1 MMNILK
7 RITNRINDY
16 IKRQKISKIIL
27 ASMIV
32 VVLLL
37 LISIGSYWFIYENRN
52 YREEYNKINTE
63 SLDYQKLLIKREV
76 ERTASYIEYVRSMT
90 LTSLMEKLNSRVDL
104 AYEIANNIYNENR
117 GKKSENEIKEI
128 ILSAIKPYSLGQNK
142 DFVFIYTLHGEGVLV
157 PENPSLE
164 GKSALSLRDSSGN
177 YLIQREV
184 NLMKEVD
191 KGFISYYFKK
201 GNRGDSTVYRTTYL
215 RKFEPLNWYFGS
227 KEYLSDYESNLKKEA
242 LNHFSS
248 SKFEND
254 GYIFIQNVAG
264 KPLLSNGLVFSSD
277 LPENIAIT
285 VDERLKISERAL
297 NGGGFVQYQYHRPG
311 KIGMEPKVAY
321 IKYIDEWDWVI
332 GAGFYTYDIDKVINA
347 KREILN
353 EKRLRTLTN
362 ISVSLVLILFIG
374 VLLIRQT
381 VKRMNFG
388 LSKFERFF
396 NEASNT
402 YKPINVQELYTTEF
416 VYLANSANKMI
427 AELKEV
433 RLALE
438 KEQSLLLSVI
448 NSIPDMVFFKD
459 LESRYVGCNKAFEDY
474 IGLSQQEISGKT
486 DFELFPEEVAELY
499 INNDHQILADRVPIR
514 NEEWISFNGKRRLH
528 DTVKALVHNRNNE
541 VAGIL
546 CISRDITD
554 KALIQKRYIEAK
566 EKAEESDRLKTAF
579 LANMSHEI
587 RTPMNSIVG
596 FSNLIADG
604 GLSAEEQKEY
614 AGYIDAAANSLLNL
628 INDIIDI
635 AKIEAGQLTIKP
647 EYISLSKLFDEV
659 FQLSQEYIKKVD
671 RENLK
676 LSYTIEKRLENKKFL
691 SDPYRLNQVLINLIT
706 NAIKFTPLGTI
717 NFSVELKENRLLFK
731 VKDTGIGI
739 SNKDQELLFTRFRQ
753 VGENKELR
761 VKGTGLGLAI
771 SKHIVDLMLG
781 SIWVESE
788 KGMGSTFYFE
798 IPYYPQA
805 EENIA
810 RGLLIKDRWKDKV
823 IMVIDKEDA
832 SFNYFKAII
841 GGTGA
846 KIIRTYNCSEALN
859 VLKENSEVNLIYT
872 DYNCSDQD
880 FQRFIQEVKLKSPE
894 LPLVLQTSS
903 NEAETVKSYCDSF
916 IIKPVQYHLLLES
929 LDTFMV

>member
-1 MMNILK
+1 
-7 RITNRINDY
+7 
-16 IKRQKISKIIL
+16 
-27 ASMIV
+27 MIV
-32 VVLLL
+32 VILLS

-52 YREEYNKINTE
+52 YREEYDKINTE
-63 SLDYQKLLIKREV
+63 SLDHQKLLIKREV
-76 ERTASYIEYVRSMT
+76 DRTVSYIEYVRSMT
-90 LTSLMEKLNSRVDL
+90 LTSLMDKLNNRVDL
-104 AYEIANNIYNENR
+104 AYEIANNIYNEYR
-117 GKKSENEIKEI
+117 GKKSENEIREI
-128 ILSAIKPYSLGQNK
+128 ILTAIKPYSLGQNK
-142 DFVFIYTLHGEGVLV
+142 DFVFIYTLQGVGVFV
-157 PENPSLE
+157 PENLSLE

-201 GNRGDSTVYRTTYL
+201 KNRGDSTVYRTTYL

-227 KEYLSDYESNLKKEA
+227 KEYLSDYESSLKKEA

-248 SKFEND
+248 YKFDND

-285 VDERLKISERAL
+285 EDERLKISDRAL
-297 NGGGFVQYQYHRPG
+297 KGGGFVEYQYHRPG

-353 EKRLRTLTN
+353 DKRLRTLTN
-362 ISVSLVLILFIG
+362 ISVSLVLILTIG
-374 VLLIRQT
+374 VLLIGQT

-402 YKPINVQELYTTEF
+402 YRPINVQELYTTEF
-416 VYLANSANKMI
+416 VNLANSANKMI
-427 AELKEV
+427 TELKEV

-448 NSIPDMVFFKD
+448 NSIPDMIFFKD
-459 LESRYVGCNKAFEDY
+459 LDSRYVGCNKAFEDY
-474 IGLSQQEISGKT
+474 IGLRQQEISGKT
-486 DFELFPEEVAELY
+486 DFELFPKEVAEFY
-499 INNDHQILADRVPIR
+499 TNNDQQILEDGAPIR

-528 DTVKALVHNRNNE
+528 ETVKALVHNRNNE
-541 VAGIL
+541 VTGIL

-614 AGYIDAAANSLLNL
+614 AGYIDVAANSLLNL

-659 FQLSQEYIKKVD
+659 FQLSHEYIKKAD
-671 RENLK
+671 KENLK
-676 LSYTIEKRLENKKFL
+676 LSYTIEKRLEDKKFL

-706 NAIKFTPLGTI
+706 NAIKFTPSGTI
-717 NFSVELKENRLLFK
+717 NFSVELIDTRLLFK

-739 SNKDQELLFTRFRQ
+739 SKKDQELLFTRFRQ

-781 SIWVESE
+781 TVWVESE
-788 KGMGSTFYFE
+788 KGIGSTFCFE
-798 IPYYPQA
+798 IPYYPQE
-805 EENIA
+805 EENTA

-823 IMVIDKEDA
+823 IVVIDKEDA

-903 NEAETVKSYCDSF
+903 NEAESVKSFCDSF